1 MDYVAIFLQFSTY
14 QAKRI
19 IWNGPNTL
27 DTMNKCTSEKIGT
40 MSRNFFLFCRQFFYL
55 YSKKWALFLVLQSK
69 IRFTLNTL
77 SNQLSN
83 LNSRHQTEF
92 IGKYD
97 WIAQWTK
104 KKNTN
109 GIKNGKSTQMMIN
122 YCGYFTMNRLILL
135 QIPIKLLY
143 REKCCCVFFQMFY
156 IFFPSN
162 HENNLVA
169 YFANGKCILLDIS
182 AE

>member
-1 MDYVAIFLQFSTY
+1 MDNVAIFLQLSTY
-14 QAKRI
+14 QAERI

-27 DTMNKCTSEKIGT
+27 DTMNKCTSKKIGT
-40 MSRNFFLFCRQFFYL
+40 RMCRQQFLFIYE
-55 YSKKWALFLVLQSK
+55 KWALFLVLQSK

-83 LNSRHQTEF
+83 LNSRHQTEI

-97 WIAQWTK
+97 WIAKWT

-143 REKCCCVFFQMFY
+143 HKKCCCFFSNF
-156 IFFPSN
+156 IFLFPSN
-162 HENNLVA
+162 HENNLAA
-169 YFANGKCILLDIS
+169 YFANGKCILWDIT